1 MGLSRL
7 LLPLLTQSPPVLVL
21 PDSLLSKTVF
31 MPRDSALKPCYL
43 GSNPGLDTSSY
54 DSVLMKLWVGDSFN
68 GL

>member
-7 LLPLLTQSPPVLVL
+7 PLPSLTQSPPALVL
-21 PDSLLSKTVF
+21 PDSLLSNTFF
-31 MPRDSALKPCYL
+31 MPRDSAPKPCYL